1 MTARTGYLA
10 TAILAACCA
19 VAAAADALPAEQDP
33 GVAAYH
39 EARALLVE
47 GRVAEAAAR
56 FESLVSAYP
65 DSSRADDAAF
75 YLAYCR
81 HRLGQ
86 KHLAFT
92 QYVSF
97 LERYPRSILA
107 RRGLRFAIG
116 LAQEL
121 RRADGDVYDQFMA
134 RYVRRGGSF
143 ASRVESAIRLAQ
155 LGNWSGLDLLV
166 RGLERG
172 SGMQQIVISDLL
184 RYRLDEES
192 VRGAFERAL
201 RGSANEIVRMK
212 AASALS
218 RVTHLHSVRE
228 AMSEAM
234 LRDRNELVRIS
245 AAEALSRHRDDSEV
259 ERAFGLVLSS
269 ERDPMVL
276 IHVIE
281 SLGDGLADVGIH
293 AQLLSRLSN
302 EEDPMIRFA
311 VTGALRGHVVIDS
324 DTLPVLETLV
334 RAPEPLVRLNTIRVL
349 AQRTDDPH
357 VRVVI
362 LESLENDPNI
372 DVRMA
377 AVSILAPHASDERV
391 RRVLELTVENSESVS
406 LIVSSVR
413 ALGSQAAH
421 AEVRHV
427 LAGMLSAPQP
437 PVVSYDLVRVLAPY
451 SDRPEVQDGLI
462 YLLENAEDG
471 NLRHVAA
478 GSLRVVE
485 GEPRLERLE
494 HLYRKEENAELAAL
508 YLALIARVDPE
519 RGRALA
525 EESLR

>member
-1 MTARTGYLA
+1 MTVRTGFLA
-10 TAILAACCA
+10 TAIIAACWSV
-19 VAAAADALPAEQDP
+19 VAASDALAAEQDP

-56 FESLVSAYP
+56 FESLISAYP

-107 RRGLRFAIG
+107 RRGLMFAIG

-121 RRADGDVYDQFMA
+121 RRDDGDIYDQFLA
-134 RYVRRGGSF
+134 RYVRRGQSF
-143 ASRVESAIRLAQ
+143 TSRVEIAIRLAQ

-172 SGMQQIVISDLL
+172 SGIQQIVISDLL

-218 RVTHLHSVRE
+218 RVTHLDSVRE

-234 LRDRNELVRIS
+234 LHDRNELVRIS
-245 AAEALSRHRDDSEV
+245 AAEALSHHRADRAV
-259 ERAFGLVLSS
+259 QRAFNSALGS
-269 ERDPMVL
+269 ERDPIVL
-276 IHVIE
+276 INVIE
-281 SLGDGLADVGIH
+281 SLGDGLADVGVH

-324 DTLPVLETLV
+324 DTLPGLETLV
-334 RAPEPLVRLNTIRVL
+334 HAPEPLVRLNTIRVL
-349 AQRTDDPH
+349 AQRTDDPQ

-377 AVSILAPHASDERV
+377 AVSVLAPHASNERV

-406 LIVSSVR
+406 LITSSIR

-421 AEVRHV
+421 AEVRRM

-451 SDRPEVQDGLI
+451 SDRPEVQDGFI
-462 YLLENAEDG
+462 FLLENAEDG
-471 NLRHVAA
+471 NLRHVVAR
-478 GSLRVVE
+478 SLRAVE
-485 GEPRLERLE
+485 GESRLERLE
-494 HLYRKEENAELAAL
+494 RLYLEEEDVELAAL
-508 YLALIARVDPE
+508 YLELIARADPE
-519 RGRALA
+519 RGRALG
-525 EESLR
+525 EGSLR